1 MDKKIV
7 LIGHGVSALEKPN
20 GSVIDNFD
28 EVYRFIN
35 GLESIEKY
43 KEFIGTKIT
52 HIVYKNKG
60 IIDISNIINTNK
72 DIKILKAREYYKL
85 HKNLLFQ
92 EYYNKI
98 YSITD
103 NEKKFTINFK
113 PRNGLKVIFFLLNT
127 YKQIYIYGFD
137 LTEKKNENIFKFFR
151 KKGHKTGHNTLKE
164 TEIILKLIE
173 DGRIKLL

>member
-20 GSVIDNFD
+20 GSVIDKFD

-35 GLESIEKY
+35 GLESIENY

-60 IIDISNIINTNK
+60 SIDISNIINTNK
-72 DIKILKAREYYKL
+72 NIKILQARKYIKL
-85 HKNLLFQ
+85 HKNLLFR

-98 YSITD
+98 YNITN
-103 NEKKFTINFK
+103 NERKFRYDFK
-113 PRNGLKVIFFLLNT
+113 ARNGLKLIFYLLKN

-137 LTEKKNENIFKFFR
+137 LTEKKNEYVFKFFR